1 MKRIVGEEIELEE
14 SKYFGEGVV
23 AASSA
28 RREWVSGR
36 TRKNSV
42 TISSALALSPA
53 LISSLRYSTTERAKR
68 RVGKKERERG
78 ETQTSRERGRERE
91 ALAGSVPGE

>member
-1 MKRIVGEEIELEE
+1 MEK
-14 SKYFGEGVV
+14 SKYFREGGVV

-68 RVGKKERERG
+68 RVGRKERERAWRDTDI
-78 ETQTSRERGRERE
+78 ERERERE